1 MVKKYK
7 HQIYLRFFMVIVLL
21 LVSIKGF
28 NQPFAFRKINSGT
41 KADILEIK
49 QDNDRGVYFLTDKI
63 YKLNNNVWEKYELT
77 ATGKINVFCPV
88 SANDLWFSM
97 NQVINTSL
105 LYNFHEGNTQNIR
118 PPFANEIS
126 CMYFISENSGL
137 FASFTDVAVYENGK
151 FRLLSPS
158 PVRSCIL
165 KLYGIST
172 SFFYMWSDGGKL
184 VLYDNGI
191 YKQLLD
197 GKYLTDFYFKDRST
211 GFVLAGDELYRIDK
225 TGVKMILKAREL
237 KLINK
242 ICLLENGT
250 ILMAGANGL
259 VLTYTGNRLITESV
273 QCKEDLTDIVALDSK
288 NIWICGKNGRLL
300 YSGEKEFP
308 PYIENDHGF
317 SSHKL
322 ISWGISTDD
331 EYGVAITDFT
341 GDGELDIYAVRIFE
355 QNRLYINNLLSK
367 NNGFFFDGFTEE
379 VVQRNAS
386 GVVYGGNNTWQN
398 ELKLGISAVDIDNDN
413 DQDIYL
419 CYLNST
425 NKLLLNNGSGFFRN
439 VSEKKSR
446 ACDNYKRSNAA
457 AFADVDLDG
466 DLDLFITS
474 EEGSNRLFANDGT
487 GHFTD
492 ITQSSGL
499 ATAAGGMCASF
510 ADVDN
515 DGYPDLCVS
524 FWYPSNKLYI
534 NETKQGKIHCRDITA
549 RTDLAKATP
558 SKSNAVTFADVNNDG
573 FIDLFIANRNSAN
586 KLYINNGKGGFTD
599 RTREYF
605 PLENFLTNGAVFAD
619 FDLDGFLDLYITN
632 VGESVL
638 YKNMNGKYFMD
649 VTADFG
655 AEISGY
661 CTGCA
666 VGDIDNNGGPDL
678 YVANYINGNSKL
690 FMNIFESANFA
701 KFRLHGVRSNRDA
714 IGAKIWLYKKTGAQT
729 PSTLAGYR
737 EMNGGSGYASISAK
751 EMIFGLEPGAQYFA
765 LIKFPCTGDTLK
777 VDGIV
782 AGKTFDVSEMNGLP
796 ALYQKS
802 RSSIVRFFK
811 DSENQPEIIKFAL
824 MIMLLVLYNLKL
836 RDNVRRIVLIRWL
849 GSAVI
854 LIVFTFI
861 NSFLLFSWPRFSFF
875 IAPAV
880 SFVLIALLHLY
891 TGRILLKRMA
901 FKERLDLREKLSRD
915 LHDDLASTL
924 GSISIYAGSIESM
937 DILSPKEFKRLS
949 VKVAGLAQSALQSI
963 RDIIWMTSPRND
975 SLQNLIVKTTNYM
988 LEILT
993 DNKINFIPTTEIPDD
1008 SVILPETVRNN
1019 VFLILKEA
1027 LHNIIKHS
1035 GSQNVEFTVAL
1046 KNSQCFI
1053 SLKDD
1058 GVGIKASSAA
1068 RKSSP
1073 GHGLI
1078 NMQKR
1083 SQESGIELIINTKDG
1098 MGTEIMITF
1107 KI

>member
-1 MVKKYK
+1 MLNLNSK
-7 HQIYLRFFMVIVLL
+7 IYLRLFIITLSLL
-21 LVSIKGF
+21 ICTSGY
-28 NQPFAFRKINSGT
+28 NQPFIFRKINSGT
-41 KADILEIK
+41 KADILEMK

-63 YKLNNNVWEKYELT
+63 YELNGTAWDKHELT

-88 SANDLWFSM
+88 ASNNLWYSM

-105 LYNFHEGNTQNIR
+105 LYHSHDGNTQNIR

-126 CMYFISENSGL
+126 CIHFITGNSGI
-137 FASFTDVAVYENGK
+137 FASCADIAIYEKGT
-151 FRLLSPS
+151 FSLLP
-158 PVRSCIL
+158 PAPIHSCIL
-165 KLYGIST
+165 KITGSSSSCFCI
-172 SFFYMWSDGGKL
+172 WSDFGEL
-184 VLYDNGI
+184 LIYENGI
-191 YKQLLD
+191 YKRILD
-197 GKYLTDFYFKDRST
+197 GKYITDFYFKDRSN
-211 GFVLAGDELYRIDK
+211 GFVLAGDELYRVDE
-225 TGVKMILKAREL
+225 TGVHMILKARDL
-237 KLINK
+237 KLVRK

-259 VLTYTGNRLITESV
+259 VLTYTGNRLISEPV
-273 QCKEDLTDIVALDSK
+273 QCKEDLTDIIALDSK

-300 YSGEKEFP
+300 YSGEKKFP
-308 PYIENDHGF
+308 PYVENDHGF

-341 GDGELDIYAVRIFE
+341 GDGNLDIYAVRIFE
-355 QNRLYINNLLSK
+355 QNRLYINNLPSN
-367 NNGFFFDGFTEE
+367 NNGSFYDGFTEE
-379 VVQRNAS
+379 ALQRNAS
-386 GVVYGGNNTWQN
+386 GVAYGSHNTWQN

-439 VSEKKSR
+439 VSDKKNR
-446 ACDNYKRSNAA
+446 ACSNYKRSNAA
-457 AFADVDLDG
+457 AFADIDLDG

-474 EEGSNRLFANDGT
+474 EQGSNRLFENDGT

-499 ATAAGGMCASF
+499 ASTAGGMCASF

-534 NETKQGKIHCRDITA
+534 NETKQGKIFFRDITSQ
-549 RTDLAKATP
+549 TDLAKAAP

-573 FIDLFIANRNSAN
+573 FIDLFIANRNSGN
-586 KLYINNGKGGFTD
+586 KLYLNNGKGGFTD
-599 RTREYF
+599 KTMEYF
-605 PLENFLTNGAVFAD
+605 PAENFLTNGVVFAD
-619 FDLDGFLDLYITN
+619 FDLDGFQDLYITN

-638 YKNMNGKYFMD
+638 YKNMDGKYFKD

-666 VGDIDNNGGPDL
+666 VGDIDNDGGPDL

-690 FMNIFESANFA
+690 FMNVFEIKNFV
-701 KFRLHGVRSNRDA
+701 KFKLHGVISNRDA

-729 PSTLAGYR
+729 PAALTGYR
-737 EMNGGSGYASISAK
+737 EMNGGNGYASISAK
-751 EMIFGLEPGAQYFA
+751 EMIFGLKQGAKYFA
-765 LIKFPCTGDTLK
+765 LIKFPCSEDTLK
-777 VDGIV
+777 VDDIV
-782 AGKTFDVSEMNGLP
+782 AGKIFDVSELQGLP
-796 ALYQKS
+796 ALYQITLK
-802 RSSIVRFFK
+802 SIVRFFK
-811 DSENQPEIIKFAL
+811 DSENQPEIIKFIL
-824 MIMLLVLYNLKL
+824 IFLLLVFYNLKL
-836 RDNVRRIVLIRWL
+836 RKNASNIVIIRWTA
-849 GSAVI
+849 SSFIFIIFA
-854 LIVFTFI
+854 FI
-861 NSFLLFSWPRFSFF
+861 NSFLLFTWPAVSFF
-875 IAPAV
+875 IALAI
-880 SFVLIALLHLY
+880 SFVLLIILHLY

-937 DILSPKEFKRLS
+937 DILSPKEYKRLS
-949 VKVAGLAQSALQSI
+949 LKVAELAQSALQSI

-975 SLQNLIVKTTNYM
+975 SLQSLIVKTTNYM

-993 DNKINFIPTTEIPDD
+993 DNNITFNPTTEIADD
-1008 SVILPETVRNN
+1008 PIILPEAIRNN
-1019 VFLILKEA
+1019 VFMILKEG

-1046 KNSQCFI
+1046 KNSQCLI

-1058 GVGIKASSAA
+1058 GVGIKASSGA

-1083 SQESGIELIINTKDG
+1083 SQESGIELIIDSKEG